1 MSTKSGSLELGMT
14 SREAQANLPENAEE
28 APPLLSP
35 RLQSQTHQ

>member
-1 MSTKSGSLELGMT
+1 MSTKSGSLDFSMT

-28 APPLLSP
+28 APPLLTA